1 MLGTDDQPDS
11 TRQWFGVFEAS
22 TLRVI
27 KLPSTL
33 TRIESRAFRDC
44 GSLKEVKFPDRLKSI
59 GSQCFYHSGL
69 SQVALPP
76 ALEEVQEAAFYD
88 SYISSF
94 ECKSNTAS
102 IGDYALGSIIMD
114 KKTVKFPDGVK
125 VSKLVFGTTSI
136 I

>member
-44 GSLKEVKFPDRLKSI
+44 GSLRNVNLPDKLKTI
-59 GSQCFYHSGL
+59 GNQCFYHSVL
-69 SQVALPP
+69 SQITLPL

-88 SYISSF
+88 SHISSF

-102 IGDYALGSIIMD
+102 IGDYALGLIIMD

-125 VSKLVFGTTSI
+125 VSKLVFSTTSI